1 MDKIDFNLIPK
12 ITKKMM
18 DYFGT
23 DLRRINHALK
33 VYGFAKTM
41 GTLEMLTS
49 EDQYTLELSAILH
62 DIGIHEAERKYH
74 STSGHYQEVE
84 GRLVALML
92 LQEFSIPEE
101 ILDRVLYLIG
111 HHHTYG
117 SIDGLDYQILIEA
130 DFLVNIQED
139 EMNQKQINAIYEK
152 YFKTST
158 GQSIMRNCYDV
169 KVKNK

>member
-1 MDKIDFNLIPK
+1 MDIDFNLIPEV
-12 ITKKMM
+12 TKKMM

-41 GTLEMLTS
+41 GTLENLIPK
-49 EDQYTLELSAILH
+49 EQYALELSAILH
-62 DIGIHEAERKYH
+62 DIGIHEAQRKYQ
-74 STSGHYQEVE
+74 STSGHHQEVE
-84 GRLVALML
+84 GPLVARIL
-92 LQEFSIPEE
+92 LQEFPIQEE

-117 SIDGLDYQILIEA
+117 SIDGLDFQILVEA
-130 DFLVNIQED
+130 DFLVNIHED
-139 EMNQKQINAIYEK
+139 EMSQKQINAIYQK

-169 KVKNK
+169 KV